1 MADAAHRFAQVDP
14 LSVGQEALI
23 AGLQS
28 SGDLMLKKL
37 GTEWLEATPERVVA
51 RIPVEGNTQPF
62 GLLHGGASATLAEA
76 LASVGAWL
84 NSPGKITM
92 GIEIK
97 VNHIRGAREGWVT
110 GVGTPLFSGRSVSV
124 WEVRLTDDDGKLTAF
139 STATIA
145 IRDPS

>member
-1 MADAAHRFAQVDP
+1 MVDP
-14 LSVGQEALI
+14 SKVTPEALV

-28 SGDLMLKKL
+28 SGDVMLQKM
-37 GTEWLEATPERVVA
+37 GIEWLEASPERVVA

-62 GLLHGGASATLAEA
+62 GLLHGGASAALAET

-84 NSPGKITM
+84 NNPEKITM

-110 GVGTPLFSGRSVSV
+110 GTGTPLFSGRSVSV
-124 WEVRLTDDDGKLTAF
+124 WEVRLTGDDGRLTAF

-145 IRDPS
+145 IRDRS